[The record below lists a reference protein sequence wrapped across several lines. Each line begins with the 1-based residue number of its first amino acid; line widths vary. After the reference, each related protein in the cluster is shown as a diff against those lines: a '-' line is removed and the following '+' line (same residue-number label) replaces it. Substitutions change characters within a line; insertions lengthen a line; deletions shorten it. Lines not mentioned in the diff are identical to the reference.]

1 MLYLPGEIPH
11 EKGGDVMGNKK
22 WIFLLLG
29 LVVISAFMTIETLF
43 PDTNYK
49 YIVYAVLLGLV
60 LYISAK
66 INIKTNLTNGNI
78 QIYIL
83 VMFLFTLGY
92 HLLLINL
99 THQAFF
105 QNDYLIFLCLIYLL
119 MWVRYSFTDKHR

>member
-1 MLYLPGEIPH
+1 
-11 EKGGDVMGNKK
+11 MGNKK

-29 LVVISAFMTIETLF
+29 LVVIGAFMTMETLF

-92 HLLLINL
+92 QLLLINL